1 MFTHPDLM
9 SIVAKQHLKELAE
22 QASKHRLAAELRR
35 GRRQRWPSLNRKAD
49 RTAAALDRKAALDRE
64 AARDRFAALDR
75 KALKEREES
84 KSDHRAA
91 AGRLG

>member
-9 SIVAKQHLKELAE
+9 SIVSKQHLKELAD

-35 GRRQRWPSLNRKAD
+35 GRRQLWPARDLKAERNTVLD
-49 RTAAALDRKAALDRE
+49 RDAALKRE
-64 AARDRFAALDR
+64 ATRDRFAALDR